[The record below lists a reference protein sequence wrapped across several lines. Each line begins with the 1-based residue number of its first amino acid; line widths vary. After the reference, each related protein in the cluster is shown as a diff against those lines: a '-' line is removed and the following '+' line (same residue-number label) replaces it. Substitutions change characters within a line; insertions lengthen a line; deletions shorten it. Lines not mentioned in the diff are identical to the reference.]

1 MADQQN
7 VGANLSKLLIKETGR
22 LFQMKRNMEGYLQ
35 HRLPRPSVLPDIS
48 IKIAEGKKDLG
59 SIFDDI
65 AEDVGREP
73 MKRALIAKHSVV

>member
-7 VGANLSKLLIKETGR
+7 VGANLSKLLVKETGR

-35 HRLPRPSVLPDIS
+35 HRLPPPSVLPDIS

-65 AEDVGREP
+65 ADV
-73 MKRALIAKHSVV
+73 

>member
-1 MADQQN
+1 MSDQQN

-59 SIFDDI
+59 SIFDDLHTSWPSRSCV
-65 AEDVGREP
+65 AGRGGP
-73 MKRALIAKHSVV
+73 GWPW

>member
-59 SIFDDI
+59 SIFDDLHTSWPSRSC
-65 AEDVGREP
+65 VTGH
-73 MKRALIAKHSVV
+73 KRPGWP

>member
-65 AEDVGREP
+65 ADVWREP